1 MDGEVLKGRRILIVE
16 DEEMIAML
24 LEDYLLD
31 FGCELAGHATTVAEA
46 MSLVEEASPIDAAL
60 LDMNLRGEL
69 VTPVATAL
77 SAARVPFCFMTGLG
91 AGAATGFPDAP
102 TLGKPFEQGR
112 LRAVL
117 TQMFSAAESAKR

>member
-1 MDGEVLKGRRILIVE
+1 MDEGVLKGRRILVVE

-31 FGCELAGHATTVAEA
+31 LGCELAGHAGTVSVA
-46 MSLVEEASPIDAAL
+46 MSLIDQTPRLDAAL

-77 SAARVPFCFMTGLG
+77 AAANIPFCFMTGLG
-91 AGAATGFPDAP
+91 ADAATGFADAP
-102 TLGKPFEQGR
+102 TIGKPFDQDGLRTALVR
-112 LRAVL
+112 LISVAG
-117 TQMFSAAESAKR
+117 AAKR